1 MDFSAFLSSQGQE
14 TAEREPQFLGQM
26 SSQDFL
32 TLRSGGETLPVAT
45 GEMLIA
51 EGAQDTSLYIL
62 LEGEVEVLVP
72 TEKSWMR
79 VAVLHPGS
87 VIGEMAFLDNLPRS
101 ARVIAT
107 TPSSALRISREAF
120 QEFARREP
128 TIALIFIWE
137 LSRTVSFRM
146 RRVERF
152 DAAEVAREEE
162 RKSLAAELHDETMGD
177 MGSMA
182 VELGFMKRE
191 AARISPEMEASLD
204 ELRERLRATDRRL
217 REIVQ
222 GLFPPALT
230 LRGLAVALN
239 SSLTDLASH
248 TIANPYPL

>member
-87 VIGEMAFLDNLPRS
+87 VIGGDGLPR
-101 ARVIAT
+101 
-107 TPSSALRISREAF
+107 
-120 QEFARREP
+120 Q
-128 TIALIFIWE
+128 
-137 LSRTVSFRM
+137 
-146 RRVERF
+146 
-152 DAAEVAREEE
+152 
-162 RKSLAAELHDETMGD
+162 
-177 MGSMA
+177 
-182 VELGFMKRE
+182 
-191 AARISPEMEASLD
+191 SP
-204 ELRERLRATDRRL
+204 
-217 REIVQ
+217 
-222 GLFPPALT
+222 P
-230 LRGLAVALN
+230 
-239 SSLTDLASH
+239 
-248 TIANPYPL
+248 